1 MLVKQKENKMNTEI
15 KNNKM
20 ALGLRDDNKLYMI
33 KYDIK
38 AEVPL
43 RIQVLDHNENE
54 KVLEFKTIR
63 DAALFL
69 KDNNFTGFQSVN
81 YEECPQML
89 VNTFNNKGMVL

>member
-1 MLVKQKENKMNTEI
+1 MNTEI

-43 RIQVLDHNENE
+43 RVQILEQNEND
-54 KVLEFKTIR
+54 KILEFRTIR
-63 DAALFL
+63 DTALFL
-69 KDNNFTGFQSVN
+69 KDNNFTGFQSAN

-89 VNTFNNKGMVL
+89 VDTFNNKGTIL